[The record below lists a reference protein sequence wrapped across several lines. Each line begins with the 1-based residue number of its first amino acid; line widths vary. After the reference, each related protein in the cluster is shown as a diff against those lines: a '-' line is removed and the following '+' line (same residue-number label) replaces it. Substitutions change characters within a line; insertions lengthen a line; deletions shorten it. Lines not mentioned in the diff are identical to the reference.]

1 MLGPRQALWLS
12 RWSMEVGKLG
22 EGTRRKRRYKEQEE
36 KEINKEN
43 GLESKIN
50 GGKRGKKR
58 KFIQKIIYQRN
69 ELLDSIY

>member
-1 MLGPRQALWLS
+1 M
-12 RWSMEVGKLG
+12 GKLG

-50 GGKRGKKR
+50 GGKRKK
-58 KFIQKIIYQRN
+58 KKIHTENNIS
-69 ELLDSIY
+69 EE